1 MKVVLALSLLMS
13 TGMAQA
19 AQDGA
24 TIYNRC
30 AACHT
35 RTGAGVPGAYPPL
48 GTDFRALAVKPGGRR
63 YLALAVIKGLNG
75 PIRVEG
81 KPYRGMMP
89 AQGGLDDAAVAAV
102 LNRVGGEVA
111 KTGPTFKPFT
121 EQEVAGYRASA
132 QTLNAADVAK
142 LHEGVGGK

>member
-1 MKVVLALSLLMS
+1 MKAIPIAILMALA
-13 TGMAQA
+13 TGAA
-19 AQDGA
+19 HAQDGA
-24 TIYNRC
+24 SIYNRC

-48 GTDFRALAVKPGGRR
+48 NADFRALAAKASGRR

-75 PIRVEG
+75 PISVEG

-102 LNRVGGEVA
+102 LNHVGGTIA
-111 KTGPTFKPFT
+111 RTGPPFT
-121 EQEVAGYRASA
+121 SFTAKEVSGYRADGKML
-132 QTLNAADVAK
+132 TAADVARS
-142 LHEGVGGK
+142 HQSAGGK